1 MSSVFSP
8 YLMILDLLIFLC
20 VKSLDAACFKLC
32 SSTSDE
38 CCVTAAASKAT
49 LMSLTITETRHRKG
63 DPLGQCRT
71 IWALFVAFNVFK
83 FLSTEWV
90 ESVHFALVIYL
101 SANFPSYFN
110 ILTRQRLRNESEKYH
125 LKEVQINDE
134 LLRLW
139 LGLDI

>member
-63 DPLGQCRT
+63 DPFGQFRA
-71 IWALFVAFNVFK
+71 IWALLIAFNVFK
-83 FLSTEWV
+83 FLSTRV

-110 ILTRQRLRNESEKYH
+110 ILTRRRLSKQRVR
-125 LKEVQINDE
+125 
-134 LLRLW
+134 
-139 LGLDI
+139 DISS